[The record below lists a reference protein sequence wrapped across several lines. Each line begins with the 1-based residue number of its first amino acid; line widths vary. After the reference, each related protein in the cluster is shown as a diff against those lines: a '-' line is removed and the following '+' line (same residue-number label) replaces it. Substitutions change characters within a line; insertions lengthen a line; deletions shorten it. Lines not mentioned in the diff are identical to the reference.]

1 VRHTFSHQPP
11 VNPSVSGIR
20 ILLVED
26 EERGLSCF
34 AKLLRDE
41 GYHVAT
47 ADGFNAALVAAS
59 QSRFDLLV
67 CDLRLSDGTG
77 YDLMKIL
84 GAEFNMKGIA
94 ISGNGLPNDLSDC
107 MKAGFHQ
114 HIRKP
119 VAFDKVKAAIR
130 ALCAIN

>member
-1 VRHTFSHQPP
+1 MSSAFPYQPP
-11 VNPSVSGIR
+11 ILPAVSGIR

-26 EERGLSCF
+26 EDRGLSCF

-47 ADGFNAALVAAS
+47 ADGFHAALVAAS

-77 YDLMKIL
+77 YDLMQTL
-84 GAEFNMKGIA
+84 AAEFNLKGVA
-94 ISGNGLPNDLSDC
+94 ISGNGLPKDLSDC
-107 MKAGFHQ
+107 AKAGFHH
-114 HIRKP
+114 HIVKP
-119 VAFDKVKAAIR
+119 VAFDKIKAAIR
-130 ALCAIN
+130 QLCPSS